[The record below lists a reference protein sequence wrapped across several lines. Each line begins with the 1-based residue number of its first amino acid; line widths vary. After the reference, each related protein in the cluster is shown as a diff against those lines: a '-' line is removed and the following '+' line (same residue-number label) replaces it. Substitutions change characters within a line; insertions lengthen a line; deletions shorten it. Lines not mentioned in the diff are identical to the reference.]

1 MNMNNSDSW
10 KIFSKYSGKR
20 NSNIDFQRKFNTCI
34 YLKCL
39 VKHGKQEKECKYL
52 MFVDWNIPG
61 CKKILGQESENI
73 VKPSFCPPHHDYQD
87 IQP

>member
-1 MNMNNSDSW
+1 MNNSDSW

-52 MFVDWNIPG
+52 MFVD
-61 CKKILGQESENI
+61 
-73 VKPSFCPPHHDYQD
+73 
-87 IQP
+87 